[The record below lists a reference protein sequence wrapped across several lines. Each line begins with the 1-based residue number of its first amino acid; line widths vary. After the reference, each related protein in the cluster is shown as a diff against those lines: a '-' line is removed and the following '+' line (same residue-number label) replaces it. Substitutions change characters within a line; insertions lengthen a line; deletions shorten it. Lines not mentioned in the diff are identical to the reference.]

1 MNDFVRQKTNNHIYS
16 QSLFH
21 ANLHQLC
28 CIRGPKP
35 AKHHHASTSIQPT
48 FPHAP
53 ANATCCAFACFSKEM
68 AIRAAV
74 TVSGTPRHVRHLEGD
89 TGKHNGKAFP
99 MTNVQGKQ
107 VRSQCWVSS
116 LTVNTRFTLKCI
128 DSYMETNALEGS
140 QPWARRGVLQRG
152 SIDTCS
158 ITAGINGTVA
168 SVLLRHRKS
177 S

>member
-21 ANLHQLC
+21 TNLHQLC
-28 CIRGPKP
+28 CIRGPTS
-35 AKHHHASTSIQPT
+35 AKHHHASTSNQQT

-53 ANATCCAFACFSKEM
+53 ATATCCAFACFSKEM

-74 TVSGTPRHVRHLEGD
+74 TVSGTPRHVRHLKGD

-116 LTVNTRFTLKCI
+116 LTVNTRFALKCI

-140 QPWARRGVLQRG
+140 QPRARRGVLQRG